1 MILKEYKYRYKNN
14 PKPRC
19 AASSALPADAELAL
33 KGAAGLGVDLV
44 ELLQISDSNIRSD
57 LVQLLQ
63 ISDQIWWRSWKYQ
76 IQISDQIWCSS

>member
-44 ELLQISDSNIRSD
+44 ELLEISYSS
-57 LVQLLQ
+57 
-63 ISDQIWWRSWKYQ
+63 KYSYESYRMITQ
-76 IQISDQIWCSS
+76 ANTLK

>member
-44 ELLQISDSNIRSD
+44 EILQISAIQLYESYRMITQQIHSNKS
-57 LVQLLQ
+57 LV
-63 ISDQIWWRSWKYQ
+63 
-76 IQISDQIWCSS
+76 C

>member
-33 KGAAGLGVDLV
+33 EGAAGLGVDLV
-44 ELLQISDSNIRSD
+44 QLLQISDSNIRSD
-57 LVQLLQ
+57 LVQLLILILQ
-63 ISDQIWWRSWKYQ
+63 ISD
-76 IQISDQIWCSS
+76 SSKHSYMNHTV

>member
-44 ELLQISDSNIRSD
+44 
-57 LVQLLQ
+57 QLLQ
-63 ISDQIWWRSWKYQ
+63 ISDQIWWSSCKYQ
-76 IQISDQIWCSS
+76 IRISDQI

>member
-44 ELLQISDSNIRSD
+44 ELLE
-57 LVQLLQ
+57 
-63 ISDQIWWRSWKYQ
+63 ISDQIWW
-76 IQISDQIWCSS
+76 SS